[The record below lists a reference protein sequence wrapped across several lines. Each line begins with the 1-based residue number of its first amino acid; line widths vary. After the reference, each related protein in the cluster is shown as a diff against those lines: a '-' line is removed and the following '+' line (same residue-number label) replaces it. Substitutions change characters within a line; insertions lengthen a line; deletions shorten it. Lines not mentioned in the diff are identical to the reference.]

1 MEKKREKLKTHQR
14 VLGDRQF
21 AAEVAAEGVDVRR
34 LHLLDDLLV
43 VRGHH
48 LAARGAPLLGASA
61 VVVARGVA
69 GIVSGLWRREVDAD
83 RRVRA
88 VDGGV
93 DASL

>member
-21 AAEVAAEGVDVRR
+21 AAEVAAEGVNVR

-48 LAARGAPLLGASA
+48 LAARGAPLLGAGA
-61 VVVARGVA
+61 VIVARGVA
-69 GIVSGLWRREVDAD
+69 GVVSRLGRREVDAHG
-83 RRVRA
+83 RVRA

-93 DASL
+93 DTSL